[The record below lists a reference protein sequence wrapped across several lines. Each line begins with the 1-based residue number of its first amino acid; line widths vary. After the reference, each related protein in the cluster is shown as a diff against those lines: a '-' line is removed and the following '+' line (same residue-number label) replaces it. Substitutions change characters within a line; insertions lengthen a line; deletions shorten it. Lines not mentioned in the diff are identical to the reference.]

1 MTSVREAKRPKGVQ
15 LAREHVADVFA
26 AAGAFGFDGRGYFW
40 QRPWHWFG
48 YARPKELTVITK
60 TIPYHPRSGNWRW
73 WAPWRSVRCL
83 GGGNMVNAMGL
94 PGRGFRHW
102 YDEVLPSI
110 DRRGLKVVPSIW
122 AEQPQEVCRMVE
134 MLCMWMRP
142 SVVGIELNLSC
153 PNTGDH
159 DRDVDLAALM
169 VAAARTQAA
178 GRLPLIAKLGCNT
191 FARDLAVRI
200 DSYVAAVDV
209 INTVPWDEIY
219 PDRVS
224 PLAKYG
230 YKGGVSGPDIIPF
243 ARTMTVFCCTKLK
256 HAKVISGGGIRDSHE
271 AAHRVV
277 LGAHAVSVGTAVT
290 FSPGRANE
298 IAAAVRSWPGPAEI
312 TR

>member
-1 MTSVREAKRPKGVQ
+1 MTSVIEARRPKGVP
-15 LAREHVADVFA
+15 LANGHVGDVFA

-40 QRPWHWFG
+40 QRPWHWLG
-48 YARPKELTVITK
+48 LANPQALTVITK

-94 PGRGFRHW
+94 PGRGFYHF
-102 YDEVLPSI
+102 YHAVLPFI
-110 DRRGLKVVPSIW
+110 DRRMRLVASIW
-122 AEQPQEVCRMVE
+122 AEQPYELCRMVE
-134 MLCMWMRP
+134 MLCMWRRP
-142 SVVGIELNLSC
+142 GVVGIEVNLSC
-153 PNTGDH
+153 PNTGNH

-169 VAAARTQAA
+169 VAAARAQAA
-178 GRLPLIAKLGCNT
+178 GRLPLIAKLGCNR

-200 DSYVAAVDV
+200 DQYVEAVDV

-230 YKGGVSGPDIIPF
+230 YKGGVSGPAIVPF
-243 ARTMTVFCCTKLK
+243 AREMTAFCTGLK
-256 HAKVISGGGIRDSHE
+256 HAKVISGGGVRDDQE
-271 AAHRVV
+271 AAHRVG

-298 IAAAVRSWPGPAEI
+298 IAAAVRSWPEPAEI